1 MDTDLWFNSFGFL
14 SLQNYIASCNFPSWH
29 RAQVFCRWRDSC
41 GFIRSAFPS
50 TLAFVTHKGP
60 LFKNDKCPHAHLLSK
75 KTLAYG
81 IKIGNMFNHYW
92 VWERGW
98 VSVLTQSRYWLCKR
112 VVFGSHI
119 YRKGTMVVTQYFLS
133 QENATPTL
141 KLPTSTQRRK
151 ALHINRRAV
160 SEDNSRNNKKSVQM
174 MRNIEMKYTVPFI
187 YPQDHLQTK
196 LCHRSV
202 N

>member
-81 IKIGNMFNHYW
+81 IKTGNMFNHYW

-119 YRKGTMVVTQYFLS
+119 YRKGTMVVTVFFKPGKCHSHPWIPYVNTKEEGIAYQQKSSLWGQF
-133 QENATPTL
+133 QE
-141 KLPTSTQRRK
+141 
-151 ALHINRRAV
+151 
-160 SEDNSRNNKKSVQM
+160 
-174 MRNIEMKYTVPFI
+174 
-187 YPQDHLQTK
+187 
-196 LCHRSV
+196 
-202 N
+202 